1 MLKDII
7 SISGKGGLYKLV
19 AQSGKGIIVESF
31 EDKKRMM
38 VDQHYRVSSLSDIAI
53 FTETEEKPLQDVFK
67 NIYEE
72 ENGQPTKINHKSSTN
87 ELKEYFKKVLPDYDQ
102 DRVYVSDIKKIIKW
116 YNILQ
121 ENKALEFNDNAAQE
135 NETTEEQTKES
146 GDSEKA

>member
-38 VDQHYRVSSLSDIAI
+38 VDQHYQVSSLSDIAI
-53 FTETEEKPLQDVFK
+53 FTETEEKPLQNVLQ
-67 NIYEE
+67 NIYEI
-72 ENGQPTKINHKSSTN
+72 ENGQPTKVTHKSPN
-87 ELKEYFKKVLPDYDQ
+87 DELKSYFEKVLPDYDQ
-102 DRVYVSDIKKIIKW
+102 DRVYVSDIKKVIKW

-121 ENKALEFNDNAAQE
+121 ENKVLKFNKPKKQE
-135 NETTEEQTKES
+135 SKES
-146 GDSEKA
+146 NNKENKETDKSE

>member
-38 VDQHYRVSSLSDIAI
+38 VDQHYRVSSLIDIAI
-53 FTETEEKPLQDVFK
+53 FTETEEKPLQNVFQ
-67 NIYEE
+67 NIYEL
-72 ENGQPTKINHKSSTN
+72 ENGQPTKINHKSSSN
-87 ELKEYFKKVLPDYDQ
+87 ELKNYFEKVLPDYDQ

-121 ENKALEFNDNAAQE
+121 ENNVLKFDENKKSEIKKED
-135 NETTEEQTKES
+135 NETKNSEE
-146 GDSEKA
+146 A